1 MVNIKK
7 LKEQIK
13 IAKKNKFSKN
23 DAVDFLIE
31 DLSLSEQEQI
41 LKSRRTEMDEDY
53 EERLE
58 NKLRKM
64 PMKRLILEINSLGYK
79 IEDIS

>member
-1 MVNIKK
+1 MANIKK